1 NYITTGRRV
10 EGQPCTYEFFSNSSH
25 KSKSG
30 KFFSPFYP
38 QIYKR
43 NSRCRYHLHA
53 LPGERVRVVFSN
65 IQLHNRD
72 TSCYNAPDVVTVYD
86 GEDTDSNV
94 IAQYCGFHN
103 NEEIISFT
111 NQMLVV
117 FSSDSRLQEQ
127 GFSATYQFI
136 GKTPAATN
144 PRFIKNSTKV
154 LVVPVGPSRYN
165 LVTS

>member
-1 NYITTGRRV
+1 MSSNLSCRNCTDFVRIFQNLERPEVNENSRWDVELCGNISSLKRKNFYSSDRSLILEFHSESLRNHKFRGFSGIYQFLDKRNYITTGRRV

-38 QIYKR
+38 QIYKP

-72 TSCYNAPDVVTVYD
+72 T
-86 GEDTDSNV
+86 
-94 IAQYCGFHN
+94 
-103 NEEIISFT
+103 
-111 NQMLVV
+111 
-117 FSSDSRLQEQ
+117 
-127 GFSATYQFI
+127 
-136 GKTPAATN
+136 
-144 PRFIKNSTKV
+144 
-154 LVVPVGPSRYN
+154 RYAY
-165 LVTS
+165 